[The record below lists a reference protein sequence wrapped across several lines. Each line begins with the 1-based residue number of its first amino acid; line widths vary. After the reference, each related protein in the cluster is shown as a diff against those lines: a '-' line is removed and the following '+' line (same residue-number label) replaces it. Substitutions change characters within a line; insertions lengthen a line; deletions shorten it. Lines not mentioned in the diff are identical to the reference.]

1 MANGDVRKLLE
12 QLGLTEYEAKALDAL
27 FNLHEAEAPEVSRR
41 AQVPKTR
48 VYDVLERLTKRGL
61 IIAIYGRPKKYRA
74 VEAEKVF
81 GTLLEEKRE
90 LLKELEKQAEKVKLG
105 IGAGTG
111 DFTGERV
118 MKVKDRGDF
127 MRILGQEIDGA
138 KESVVALTSLGKE
151 HGIIRENMKVA
162 AGKKVE
168 MRVISKISEESK
180 KLAKELEDAGVQMR
194 DCDHGMHAYIIDGKK
209 VILALSDFAQEKP
222 EYHFTIWPENRPLA
236 EALTN
241 YSEQCWKRGK

>member
-1 MANGDVRKLLE
+1 MANGEVRKLLE

-81 GTLLEEKRE
+81 GTLLEEKME
-90 LLKELEKQAEKVKLG
+90 LLKELEKQADKVKLG
-105 IGAGTG
+105 IGAGMG

-118 MKVKDRGDF
+118 MKVKDKSDF

-138 KESVVALTSLGKE
+138 KESVVALTNLGKE
-151 HGIIRENMKVA
+151 HGILRENIKGA
-162 AGKKVE
+162 KGRNVE
-168 MRVISKISEESK
+168 MRAVAKFSEESE
-180 KLAKELEDAGVQMR
+180 KLAKEFGDAGVKFK

-222 EYHFTIWPENRPLA
+222 EYHFTIWPENKPLA

-241 YSEQCWKRGK
+241 YFEQCWKRGK